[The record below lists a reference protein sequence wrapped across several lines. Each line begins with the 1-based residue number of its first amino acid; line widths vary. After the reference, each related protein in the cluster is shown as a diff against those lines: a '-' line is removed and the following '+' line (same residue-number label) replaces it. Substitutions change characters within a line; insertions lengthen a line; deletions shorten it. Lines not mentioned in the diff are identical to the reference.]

1 MKTCIY
7 RGFSMSPLMKNK
19 DLLRYSDSID
29 ITQLKRISISLVI
42 QQYINYDSRESIVVH
57 RVVKSRDRILF
68 TKGDSSFSRD
78 PDPVP
83 LENVLGLVF
92 RIDRGRWSIPVW
104 RGLLGLHQMVFGYLF
119 RILLLPLRFCGS
131 FIYRTLAS
139 AGLFRI
145 FWKPVTKKLVFH
157 TPDGTL
163 VKIIWKRRTVATW
176 RPDSQHFVCRF
187 PFALFLNRD
196 ECTVG
201 DAP

>member
-19 DLLRYSDSID
+19 DLLRYSENCHSVSPGDVILFRSICD
-29 ITQLKRISISLVI
+29 
-42 QQYINYDSRESIVVH
+42 NSRESIVVH

-104 RGLLGLHQMVFGYLF
+104 RGLLGLLQMVFGYLF